1 MAVYRLSWALCAL
14 LLVVAVVAD
23 EPETKT
29 VSSVGANKE
38 AELEKNYAASLHI
51 NPDVTEKITKKSCYD
66 CLSMFFRTQAASSLP
81 YFLRNKCPDFEASKR
96 ASLCRSLTNF
106 LIMNGL
112 MPGGEACTGVQ
123 RCNKGILKEM
133 LKNGEL
139 KELENLVGW
148 GDARAGKLGIW
159 GRYGAPKDGQT
170 GDYRHCIDDCSKI
183 SIKGIFAYN
192 LRGIEGVTRFQDN
205 VCAKLSNSHDRAT
218 CKLVGDYLRLNGSE
232 AGKEKICQSIGVC
245 DFAKPV
251 ESRAADKQQA
261 VIRE

>member
-183 SIKGIFAYN
+183 SIKVCILPFRVIPCLSLLLSYPC
-192 LRGIEGVTRFQDN
+192 LRSPHTPPPSSSRHITSRVSLLTTCAVLRELPAFRTTYVPSSLTVMTVPPVSWSVTT
-205 VCAKLSNSHDRAT
+205 CA
-218 CKLVGDYLRLNGSE
+218 
-232 AGKEKICQSIGVC
+232 
-245 DFAKPV
+245 
-251 ESRAADKQQA
+251 
-261 VIRE
+261 